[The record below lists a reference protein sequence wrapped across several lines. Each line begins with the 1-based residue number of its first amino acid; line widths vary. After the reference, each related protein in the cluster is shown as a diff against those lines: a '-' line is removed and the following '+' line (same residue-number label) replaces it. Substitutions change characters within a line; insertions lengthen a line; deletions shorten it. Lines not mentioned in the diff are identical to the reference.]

1 MSGTIR
7 SNLLLGN
14 PRATDKQ
21 MCEALHTAVAD
32 FVFDLPLGLDTPC
45 SESGMGLSEGQAQRI
60 AIARAL
66 LREKSVIL
74 MDEPTAALDVATE
87 ALLLE
92 RLAQYAHHRTMIIVT
107 HHPSAAELC
116 DAVVRV
122 E

>member
-1 MSGTIR
+1 
-7 SNLLLGN
+7 
-14 PRATDKQ
+14 
-21 MCEALHTAVAD
+21 
-32 FVFDLPLGLDTPC
+32 
-45 SESGMGLSEGQAQRI
+45 SEGQAQRI

-92 RLAQYAHHRTMIIVT
+92 RLAQYAPHRTMIIVT